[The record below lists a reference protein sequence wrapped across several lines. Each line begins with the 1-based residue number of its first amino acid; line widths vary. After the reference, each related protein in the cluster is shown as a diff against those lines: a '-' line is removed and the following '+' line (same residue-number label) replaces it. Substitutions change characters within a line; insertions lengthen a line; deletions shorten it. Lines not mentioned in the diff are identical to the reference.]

1 MFYAEKVKGI
11 VLYLKQIESNPA
23 AKAAYLN
30 TPEVQ
35 NALHSFG
42 DSFAHVQKD
51 GTHYSPPLGHA
62 VDSKTGH
69 DPDNPSTH
77 PDAYKNYVNTLF
89 SVASEV
95 TASARVNSSAI
106 TKMTN
111 KVISTSEDKQAN
123 VLNST
128 IGSVI
133 KATPTTS
140 FTKSSVGDCG
150 TGTGCSSKP
159 IGSQV
164 KSNIDSLYGVKK

>member
-11 VLYLKQIESNPA
+11 VLYLKQIENNPA

-35 NALHSFG
+35 DALHSFG
-42 DSFAHVQKD
+42 DAFAHVNQD
-51 GTHYSPPLGHA
+51 GVHYSSQTGHA
-62 VDSKTGH
+62 WDSTHGK

-77 PDAYKNYVNTLF
+77 PDAYKNYVNALF

-95 TASARVNSSAI
+95 TASARVNGGTI
-106 TKMTN
+106 TNMAN
-111 KVISTSEDKQAN
+111 KVISTSENKQAN
-123 VLNST
+123 MLNST

-140 FTKSSVGDCG
+140 LTKSPVGDCG
-150 TGTGCSSKP
+150 AGTNCSNKP

-164 KSNIDSLYGVKK
+164 KSNIDSTFGVKK